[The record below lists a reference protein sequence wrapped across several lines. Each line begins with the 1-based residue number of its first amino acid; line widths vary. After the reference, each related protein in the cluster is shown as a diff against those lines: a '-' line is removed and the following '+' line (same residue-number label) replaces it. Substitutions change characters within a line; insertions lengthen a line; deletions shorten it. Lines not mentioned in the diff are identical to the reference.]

1 MNIRATFI
9 HVVGDII
16 QSIGVLIAAIIIT
29 VNNKWVIADPICTF
43 LCSILVFL
51 TTLPILKDVLAVLME
66 GRPHD
71 FDMKKLAKH
80 IRKVEC

>member
-9 HVVGDII
+9 HVLGDII

-29 VNNKWVIADPICTF
+29 IRKDWVIADPITTF
-43 LCSILVFL
+43 VCSILVFL
-51 TTLPILKDVLAVLME
+51 TTLPILKDVLTVLME

-71 FDMKKLAKH
+71 CNIKKIRKH
-80 IRKVEC
+80 I